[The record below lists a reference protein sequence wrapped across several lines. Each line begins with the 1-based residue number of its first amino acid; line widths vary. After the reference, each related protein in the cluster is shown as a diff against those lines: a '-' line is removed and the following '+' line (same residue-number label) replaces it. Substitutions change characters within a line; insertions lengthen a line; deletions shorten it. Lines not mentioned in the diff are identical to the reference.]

1 MGLDSCVKT
10 YLRKHVPAAFGY
22 FQNLS
27 QLYENRK
34 YDVCI
39 VDMNVELF
47 RKPPHVTTGM
57 QWAEYVFRARVRAP
71 PGNTCILLFDAPSR
85 VPATKDMTHLKRSAA
100 GAKRKRT
107 SVPLSA
113 DTKFGDNIE
122 LPEWSRV
129 TSSKSVLP
137 ALWMYLIDALKR
149 IASTHP
155 DFNKT
160 FYIDAPMST
169 RHRPLSKYM
178 DGGIHCL
185 HCLPSETRDPP
196 KHRFGEGDLKTFA
209 WVMHIKKENKD
220 AKILIWSTDLDNIGM
235 FARPDMPGV
244 DLIGNTV
251 AVDNANKIVPKKNS
265 TKKVYEIIG
274 LGAIA
279 SGIGARYDALFR
291 TILVMGSTDFNT
303 SVDSITTSRML
314 NTFFEIRRQKRVLDA
329 DSIISDYNSYCRFRS
344 MCYSKVYKN
353 RGRPSRFMFDPQKK
367 VDPYLSRCR
376 WIRDYW
382 RGVEQALGGPLP
394 GRGWE
399 KPTDDM
405 DLGEYKGRVR
415 LVPV

>member
-47 RKPPHVTTGM
+47 RKP
-57 QWAEYVFRARVRAP
+57 P

-160 FYIDAPMST
+160 FYVDAPLST
-169 RHRPLSKYM
+169 RPRPLSKYM

-185 HCLPSETRDPP
+185 HC
-196 KHRFGEGDLKTFA
+196 
-209 WVMHIKKENKD
+209 
-220 AKILIWSTDLDNIGM
+220 
-235 FARPDMPGV
+235 
-244 DLIGNTV
+244 
-251 AVDNANKIVPKKNS
+251 
-265 TKKVYEIIG
+265 
-274 LGAIA
+274 
-279 SGIGARYDALFR
+279 
-291 TILVMGSTDFNT
+291 
-303 SVDSITTSRML
+303 
-314 NTFFEIRRQKRVLDA
+314 
-329 DSIISDYNSYCRFRS
+329 
-344 MCYSKVYKN
+344 
-353 RGRPSRFMFDPQKK
+353 
-367 VDPYLSRCR
+367 
-376 WIRDYW
+376 
-382 RGVEQALGGPLP
+382 
-394 GRGWE
+394 
-399 KPTDDM
+399 
-405 DLGEYKGRVR
+405 
-415 LVPV
+415 